1 MMKEASMREHVVS
14 KHKILI
20 GVAAVLL
27 GLLGCKSSGGSPGA
41 STTNE
46 NGESSGGGDHAAMPT
61 GAVHKSGGNTVS
73 ATFGPAGGTLDIA
86 SGARVDIPAGT
97 FQEATDVV
105 LSTTQGTTAFL
116 NEEREKPVGP
126 TFQVSPGFNA
136 PDGSKIRVSIP
147 LASYPEGW
155 GDVSL
160 GYEYPEGA
168 VVGGEDSEHTKW
180 QYEDAK
186 LTGGRAVA
194 ELDAVAGYRFQFVLS
209 NLEAQ

>member
-1 MMKEASMREHVVS
+1 MREHVVS
-14 KHKILI
+14 KHRILI

-27 GLLGCKSSGGSPGA
+27 GLLGCKSSGSPGA

-46 NGESSGGGDHAAMPT
+46 SGASSGGDQPTTPT
-61 GAVHKSGGNTVS
+61 GAVHKSGGDK
-73 ATFGPAGGTLDIA
+73 AQGTFGPAGGSLDIS
-86 SGARVDIPAGT
+86 SGARVDIPPGT

-105 LSTTQGTTAFL
+105 LSTTQGTTAFF
-116 NEEREKPVGP
+116 NEEREKPIGP

-136 PDGSKIRVSIP
+136 PEGASIRVSIP

-155 GDVSL
+155 GDVAL

-180 QYEDAK
+180 QYENAK

-194 ELDAVAGYRFQFVLS
+194 ELDAVAGYRFQFVLT